1 MTKPLTNNDINVKV
15 GGVNRGQLH
24 VFMAGHRHTYRH
36 TIRVLWPQRITGTQS
51 IPSCDLNVGKMTN
64 NQLFKYF

>member
-24 VFMAGHRHTYRH
+24 IFMAGHKHNYGHT
-36 TIRVLWPQRITGTQS
+36 RVLWPQRIMGTQDL
-51 IPSCDLNVGKMTN
+51 PAYDLNMGKMSN
-64 NQLFKYF
+64 NQHFKHF